1 MQYLIQLGVVESR
14 LDGRINIPEIYL
26 YGFQVKRSG
35 GVKRPKS

>member
-1 MQYLIQLGVVESR
+1 VESR

-35 GVKRPKS
+35 GVQRPKS